1 MTIATERTHAQRIQP
16 NRHNKP
22 NLTERKMQ
30 TCRCP
35 DPSGCAD
42 PLTSPCLDTGS
53 WDGQGSRG
61 TLARTASP
69 HGTPRYRIHPARPQ
83 NVHLCNRNPG
93 HCLPLHRAGCGSG
106 QKTVSFRKRLKTA
119 TWQPWHNGMTPT
131 DSRRKNVTTRTVG
144 VVVGLAN
151 NNSATSR
158 PEVTKNAAISRTR
171 PGPRARLMRC
181 AISNA
186 SDL

>member
-119 TWQPWHNGMTPT
+119 TWQPWHNGMTPI
-131 DSRRKNVTTRTVG
+131 DSRRKNATTRTVG
-144 VVVGLAN
+144 GRTCQQQLCDFETRSDEN
-151 NNSATSR
+151 R
-158 PEVTKNAAISRTR
+158 CYISDSTR
-171 PGPRARLMRC
+171 PTSAADAVRNKQRV
-181 AISNA
+181 
-186 SDL
+186 